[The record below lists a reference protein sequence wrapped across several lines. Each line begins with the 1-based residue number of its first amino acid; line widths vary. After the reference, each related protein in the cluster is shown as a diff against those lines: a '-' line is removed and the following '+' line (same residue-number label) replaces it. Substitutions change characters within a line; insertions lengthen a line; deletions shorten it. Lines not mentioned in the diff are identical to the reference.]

1 MLKASKENYTWAVKK
16 TLLPAE
22 ESSAKYF
29 TAQETSAS
37 RLRLDPV
44 ANIRIRCKD
53 VGQCHFLHYFNI
65 YHTIEMLLEEAASLG
80 GEETLTSM
88 DQVTSYSI
96 GGMI

>member
-1 MLKASKENYTWAVKK
+1 MLKVSNKKYTWAVKK

-88 DQVTSYSI
+88 NQVTSYCI